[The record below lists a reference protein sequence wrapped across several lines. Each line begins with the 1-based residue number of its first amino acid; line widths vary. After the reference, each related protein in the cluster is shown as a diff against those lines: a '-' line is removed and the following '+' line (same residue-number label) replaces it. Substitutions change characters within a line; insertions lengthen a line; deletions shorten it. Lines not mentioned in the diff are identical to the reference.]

1 MPWGWGRLGRLWG
14 DPLALAFGWGRLPWQ
29 LVLIWQKCHLRT
41 VVVVILLLLLL
52 LLLLVVFVVVVVP
65 LLLLLLALLRFLLLL
80 LLLRLL
86 CTHKAAD
93 GLQRRWRL
101 GPLGLLNRLR
111 YRRLSLLPGARG
123 PAILLV
129 AIKVDHNSR
138 GLDCR
143 WEPSGDAADDAGGS
157 RRLSTGRMCRRLD
170 RLVSLGS

>member
-29 LVLIWQKCHLRT
+29 LVLVWQKCHLRI

-52 LLLLVVFVVVVVP
+52 LLLLLVFVVVLVP

-80 LLLRLL
+80 LL

-101 GPLGLLNRLR
+101 GPLSLLNRLR
-111 YRRLSLLPGARG
+111 YRRLSPLPGARG

-138 GLDCR
+138 GLACR
-143 WEPSGDAADDAGGS
+143 WEPSDDAADDAGGS

-170 RLVSLGS
+170 RLVYLGS

>member
-1 MPWGWGRLGRLWG
+1 LPWGWGRLGRLWG
-14 DPLALAFGWGRLPWQ
+14 DPLTLAFGWGRLPWQ
-29 LVLIWQKCHLRT
+29 LVLVWQKCHLRIF
-41 VVVVILLLLLL
+41 VVVIVILLLLLL
-52 LLLLVVFVVVVVP
+52 VVVVVVVVP
-65 LLLLLLALLRFLLLL
+65 LLLLLLAFLLLL
-80 LLLRLL
+80 LLLFLLL

-111 YRRLSLLPGARG
+111 YRRLPPLPGARG

-138 GLDCR
+138 GLACR
-143 WEPSGDAADDAGGS
+143 WEPTDDAADDAGGS
-157 RRLSTGRMCRRLD
+157 RCLCTGRMCRRLD

>member
-1 MPWGWGRLGRLWG
+1 MPWGRGRLGRLWG

-52 LLLLVVFVVVVVP
+52 LLLIVFVVVVVP

-80 LLLRLL
+80 LL

-111 YRRLSLLPGARG
+111 YRRLSPLPGARG

-138 GLDCR
+138 GLACR
-143 WEPSGDAADDAGGS
+143 WEPSDDAADDAADDAGGS
-157 RRLSTGRMCRRLD
+157 RRLCTGRMCRRLD